1 MVVYAAYPRFE
12 TRVQREAE
20 ALVSNGIEVDVIC
33 PSFNEGKDEDEHCG
47 VHIHRVRQ
55 KWVRK
60 SGLLGQFGQYLIFL
74 ILASL
79 KLIFLN
85 FKHRYDVIQAHNLP
99 DFLVFAAVIPKLTG
113 ARVIV
118 DLHDLMPEF
127 YQGRFGKSSRS
138 ILNKMILL
146 QEHLSCRFADHVI
159 TVTEHW
165 RQSLIKRG
173 VPPEKCSV
181 VMNLADTRV
190 FHEINWKE
198 RANGQKGFC
207 LIYHG
212 EMPQRYGLDLILH
225 AVHQL
230 RDQIPG
236 LHCKLIGGGPY
247 LGTLKNIA
255 SELDLCPNYV
265 EFIGGV
271 PVEELPPL
279 ITVADLAVVP
289 YRNDVFTDSLL
300 PTKLME
306 YAAMGLPS
314 VVARTTAIS
323 YYFDDTMVQFFPPDN
338 LEELTRCI
346 FNLYNDKQRRMQFS
360 QGILKFHQNH
370 NWVQAS
376 ANYVALVKR
385 LANRAMEVS

>member
-1 MVVYAAYPRFE
+1 
-12 TRVQREAE
+12 
-20 ALVSNGIEVDVIC
+20 LVSNGIEVDIIC

-55 KWVRK
+55 KWARK
-60 SGLLGQFGQYLIFL
+60 SGLLGQFGQYLKFF

-85 FKHRYDVIQAHNLP
+85 FKHRYDVVQAHNLP
-99 DFLVFAAVIPKLTG
+99 DFLVFVALFPKLTG
-113 ARVIV
+113 TRIIL

-127 YQGRFGKSSRS
+127 YQGRFGKSSKS
-138 ILNKMILL
+138 ILNQTILL
-146 QEHLSCRFADHVI
+146 QERLSCRFADHVI

-165 RQSLIKRG
+165 RQTLIKRG
-173 VPPEKCSV
+173 VPSEKCSV
-181 VMNLADTRV
+181 VMNLADMRI

-198 RANGQKGFC
+198 RGNGKNDFC

-212 EMPQRYGLDLILH
+212 DMPYRYGLDLILR

-236 LHCKLIGGGPY
+236 LHCKLIGGGQY
-247 LGTLKNIA
+247 LDTLKNIA
-255 SELDLCPNYV
+255 SELNLCPKYV

-271 PVEELPPL
+271 PVEELPRL
-279 ITVADLAVVP
+279 ITTADLAVVP
-289 YRNDVFTDSLL
+289 YRSDVFTDSLL

-323 YYFDDTMVQFFPPDN
+323 YYFDDTMVQFFSPDD
-338 LEELTRCI
+338 LQELTRCI
-346 FNLYNDKQRRMQFS
+346 STLYNDKQRRMQLS
-360 QGILKFHQNH
+360 QGILKFHESH
-370 NWVQAS
+370 NWALAS
-376 ANYVALVKR
+376 ADYVALVKK
-385 LANRAMEVS
+385 LANHAMKTA